1 MKTKNIFSVGL
12 LISTMLLQSGCQ
24 KDLLDLAPNDRLAT
38 ELFWKTENDAILA
51 VNAAYPLVLDDGPTL
66 FQRDAFTDIG
76 HVSSFFNADALVEK
90 NTYDA
95 SNSTIATQ
103 WTNLWIGVTKTNFVL
118 DNVDIIP
125 VTNKVIVNRVK
136 GEAKALRA
144 YQYIKLAGL
153 FGDVPLV
160 TKVLSIQEGK
170 ELARTPVAQVW
181 DFIDK
186 ELTEAATLLPT
197 TYATATDKG
206 RMTKGAALALKAR
219 ANLYAGR
226 YQQAADAAKSVM
238 DLGIYSLY
246 PKYADLFSYAAE
258 KSSEVILDREYIKD
272 VLPNSVFNTMAP
284 YGQTASASP
293 NTFVPTKALANMYS
307 MSNGKLITDATSG
320 FDTQNPYKNR
330 DSRLAA
336 TFFLPGDIMPN
347 GKPFASAPNSGTTD
361 AAGGTYFASATGFA
375 SRKYINSQDAAAPA
389 NNGINI
395 IMTRYAEV
403 LLTYVEAKIEL
414 NQIDQSVL
422 AALNSI
428 RQRSDVQLPAITL
441 PISQADLRE
450 TVRRERTIELAFEG
464 FRLFDIRRWK
474 IGEKVIPGNIEGIDY
489 MDNGVQKTVVVPSF
503 LKSFNAGRDYLWPIP
518 TNEQILT
525 PTLTQNPSW

>member
-1 MKTKNIFSVGL
+1 MKAKNIFSIGL
-12 LISTMLLQSGCQ
+12 LVSVMLLQSSCQ
-24 KDLLDLAPNDRLAT
+24 KDLLDLPPNDRLAS
-38 ELFWKTENDAILA
+38 ELFWKSENDAILA
-51 VNAAYPLVLDDGPTL
+51 VNAAYPAILDDGNTI

-76 HVSSFFNADALVEK
+76 HINSFFNADALVEK

-118 DNVDIIP
+118 DNIDLIP
-125 VTNKVIVNRVK
+125 VTNKTIVNRVR

-144 YQYIKLAGL
+144 FQYIKLAAS

-170 ELARTPVAQVW
+170 ELSRVPVAQIW
-181 DFIDK
+181 DFIDT
-186 ELTEAATLLPT
+186 ELTAAAGLLPT
-197 TYATATDKG
+197 TYTGADKG

-226 YQQAADAAKSVM
+226 YQQAADAAKAVI

-258 KSSEVILDREYIKD
+258 KNSEVILDREYIKD
-272 VLPNSVFNTMAP
+272 VLPNNIFNIMAP
-284 YGQTASASP
+284 YGQTASGSA
-293 NTFVPTKALANMYS
+293 NTYVPTKALANMYL
-307 MSNGKLITDATSG
+307 MSNGKPISDATSG
-320 FDTQNPYKNR
+320 FEQQKPYNNR
-330 DSRLAA
+330 DPRLGY
-336 TFFLPGDIMPN
+336 TFYLPGDLMPN
-347 GKPFASAPNSGTTD
+347 GKPFNSLPNSGTTD

-375 SRKYINSQDAAAPA
+375 SRKYINSQDAAAPT

-395 IMTRYAEV
+395 IQARYAEV
-403 LLTYVEAKIEL
+403 LLTYAEAKIEL

-422 AALNSI
+422 DAINSI
-428 RQRSDVQLPAITL
+428 RQRSDVKLPNLAL
-441 PISQADLRE
+441 PMSQSELRDA
-450 TVRRERTIELAFEG
+450 VRRERTVELAFEG

-474 IGEKVIPGNIEGIDY
+474 IGDKVIPGNIEGIDY
-489 MDNGVQKTVVVPSF
+489 SENGTLKTLVVPSF
-503 LKSFNAGRDYLWPIP
+503 LKSFNANRDYLWPIP
-518 TNEQILT
+518 TNERILT
-525 PTLTQNPSW
+525 PSLTQNSNW

>member
-1 MKTKNIFSVGL
+1 MKAKNIFSIGL
-12 LISTMLLQSGCQ
+12 LITTMLVQSGCQ
-24 KDLLDLAPNDRLAT
+24 KDLLDLAPNDRLAS

-103 WTNLWIGVTKTNFVL
+103 WSNLWIGVTKTNFVL
-118 DNVDIIP
+118 DNVDLIP
-125 VTNKVIVNRVK
+125 VTNKTIVNRVK

-144 YQYIKLAGL
+144 FQYIKLAAL

-170 ELARTPVAQVW
+170 ELSRTPVAQIW
-181 DFIDK
+181 DFVDK
-186 ELTEAATLLPT
+186 ELTEAAGLLPA
-197 TYATATDKG
+197 TYAAADKG
-206 RMTKGAALALKAR
+206 RVTKGAALALKAR

-272 VLPNSVFNTMAP
+272 VLPNSVFNSMAP
-284 YGQTASASP
+284 YGQTASGSA
-293 NTFVPTKALANMYS
+293 NTFVPTKALANMYP
-307 MSNGKLITDATSG
+307 MANGKLITDATSG
-320 FDTQNPYKNR
+320 FDAKNPYKNR

-375 SRKYINSQDAAAPA
+375 SRKYVNSQDAAAPA

-395 IMTRYAEV
+395 IQTRYAEI
-403 LLTYVEAKIEL
+403 LLTFAEAKIEL
-414 NQIDQSVL
+414 NQIDQSTL
-422 AALNSI
+422 DAINAI
-428 RQRSDVQLPAITL
+428 RQRSDVKLPVITL

-450 TVRRERTIELAFEG
+450 IVRRERTTELAFEG
-464 FRLFDIRRWK
+464 FRIFDIRRWK

-489 MDNGVQKTVVVPSF
+489 IEAGTLKTVVVPSF

-518 TNEQILT
+518 TNERILA
-525 PTLTQNPSW
+525 PSLTQNPSW